1 MSRTGS
7 EGAAARGMTP
17 DLEAVI
23 GLEIHV
29 QLRTAEK
36 LFCADSTR
44 FGDAPNT
51 HVCPVCLGLP
61 GALPVVN
68 GHAVH
73 LAIRA
78 ALAFGCTVHET
89 SVFARKN
96 YFYPDLPKGYQISQ
110 FEAPLAT
117 GGSFFVET
125 GDGEEAEVRIRRIH
139 MEEDAGKSI
148 HDRIPGSTAVDLNRA
163 GTPLVELVSE
173 PDLRSARDARAY
185 LQQVKRVLEYLD
197 VSDCNMEE
205 GSLRVDANVSIRP
218 AGSAGLNTK
227 TEVKNMNSFSN
238 VERAL
243 TVEIERQRS
252 VVRRGGAVAHQTL
265 LWDEAR
271 GEVRPMRS
279 KEESHDYRYFPEP
292 DLPPLVVSRATID
305 GIRSDLPELPR
316 VRRERFE
323 QCFGIPA
330 YDADV
335 LTSERRLADYY
346 EEVAGLG
353 VDPKQASNWVMGP
366 LLALA
371 KEVDRPLGDFPVTP
385 RDLAQLIGLVRDG
398 SISQGVGKDV
408 LRRML
413 ERGCSAGQIVQEDG
427 LAQIRDEDRLE
438 AWVVEV
444 LGAHPKE
451 LERYRAGERKLQGFF
466 MGQVMKASRGKADPS
481 RIARLLAEKL
491 PG

>member
-1 MSRTGS
+1 MSRGES
-7 EGAAARGMTP
+7 AVRAAEY
-17 DLEAVI
+17 EAVI
-23 GLEIHV
+23 GLEVHV

-51 HVCPVCLGLP
+51 NVCPVCLGLP

-68 GHAVH
+68 PEAVD

-117 GGSFFVET
+117 GGRFSVET
-125 GDGEEAEVRIRRIH
+125 ADGETEIRIRRIH
-139 MEEDAGKSI
+139 IEEDAVKLI
-148 HDRIPGSTAVDLNRA
+148 HDRIAGSTAVDLNRA
-163 GTPLVELVSE
+163 GTPLIELVSD
-173 PDLRSARDARAY
+173 PDLRSARDARAW
-185 LQQVKRVLEYLD
+185 LQQVKHVLEYLD

-205 GSLRVDANVSIRP
+205 GSLRVDANISIRP
-218 AGSAGLNTK
+218 AGSTGLGTK

-243 TVEIERQRS
+243 KVEIRRQRAAI
-252 VVRRGGAVAHQTL
+252 REGGAVEHQTL

-292 DLPPLVVSRATID
+292 DLPPLVVPRGRID
-305 GIRSDLPELPR
+305 GIRRALPDLPR
-316 VRRERFE
+316 ARRERLE
-323 QCFGIPA
+323 REFGIPA
-330 YDADV
+330 YDAGV
-335 LTSERRLADYY
+335 LTSERALADYY
-346 EEVAGLG
+346 ETVVGLG
-353 VDPKQASNWVMGP
+353 TDPKEASNWVMGP

-371 KEVDRPLGDFPVTP
+371 KAVDTPLDAFPVTP
-385 RDLAQLIGLVRDG
+385 GDLAGLIGLVG
-398 SISQGVGKDV
+398 SGTISLRVAKDV
-408 LRRML
+408 LPRML
-413 ERGCSAGQIVQEDG
+413 ERGRSAAEIVEEDG
-427 LAQIRDEDRLE
+427 LAQIRDDDQIGVWI
-438 AWVVEV
+438 AEV
-444 LGAHPKE
+444 LVRHPKE
-451 LERYRAGERKLQGFF
+451 IERFRAGERKLQGFF

-481 RIARLLAEKL
+481 RVSRLLTEKL
-491 PG
+491 RG

>member
-1 MSRTGS
+1 MKRNQGVG
-7 EGAAARGMTP
+7 GAAKRTAP
-17 DLEAVI
+17 ELEAVI

-68 GHAVH
+68 GEAVH

-117 GGSFFVET
+117 EGSFVVET
-125 GDGEEAEVRIRRIH
+125 GDGETEVRIRRMH

-163 GTPLVELVSE
+163 GTPLIELVSE

-218 AGSAGLNTK
+218 VGSSGLGTK

-243 TVEIERQRS
+243 TVEIARQRS
-252 VVRRGGAVAHQTL
+252 VVRRGEAVEHQTL

-292 DLPPLVVSRATID
+292 DLPPLLVSRATID

-323 QCFGIPA
+323 RCYGLPV

-371 KEVDRPLGDFPVTP
+371 KEVESPLDAFPVTP
-385 RDLAQLIGLVRDG
+385 GDLAELIGLVRDG
-398 SISQGVGKDV
+398 SVTQGVGKDV

-413 ERGCSAGQIVQEDG
+413 ERGRSAGQIVEEDG
-427 LAQIRDEDRLE
+427 LAQVRDEDQLE

-481 RIARLLAEKL
+481 RIARLLAGKL